1 MARTPNDTRGRPQNR
16 RPPQNPPREPPRYS
30 GGRKIPHGTEQ
41 RAALRR
47 RRKRRRAVLFYIAMF
62 LFVVVAAV
70 TLSLT
75 VLFKIDTIQVTGS
88 SRYPAQQIV
97 SVSGIVQGENLFLAK
112 TKEAGAAI
120 ESQLPYIKTATVS
133 RRLPATIVIYVE
145 DDTASGAIAYEGR
158 YALIGSG
165 DKVLEFVDTLPQGV
179 TLVKGLELAKAEVGQ
194 PIVYADDVE
203 QNSSSEGGDAEPDA
217 SSSEVLESASSAS
230 APSEEEDATMH
241 RSKEV
246 FQELW
251 KAIEESELDKVTEID
266 LSDPYNLVILYDN
279 RITMELG
286 LPTDLEYKLHYAKG
300 ILDAGGIKDT
310 ERGTLKLSDAVNNK
324 VPFEP
329 DYSNSSTAA
338 PG

>member
-1 MARTPNDTRGRPQNR
+1 MVRTPNGTRDGPQSR
-16 RPPQNPPREPPRYS
+16 RTPQNPPREPPHYS
-30 GGRKIPHGTEQ
+30 SGRQVPHGIEQ

-47 RRKRRRAVLFYIAMF
+47 RRKRRRAILFYIAMF

-97 SVSGIVQGENLFLAK
+97 SISGIVQGENLFLAK
-112 TKEAGAAI
+112 TKEARTAI

-133 RRLPATIVIYVE
+133 RQLPATIVIHVE
-145 DDTASGAIAYEGR
+145 DDTAKGAIAYEGQ

-179 TLVKGLELAKAEVGQ
+179 TLVKGLDLAKAEVGQ
-194 PIVYADDVE
+194 PIVYTDDVE
-203 QNSSSEGGDAEPDA
+203 LSSSPADDA
-217 SSSEVLESASSAS
+217 SEADGSSAEAS
-230 APSEEEDATMH
+230 GSSPSESTLAGGEDSSH
-241 RSKEV
+241 KSKEI

-251 KAIEESELDKVTEID
+251 TAIEESGLDKITEID
-266 LSDPYNLVILYDN
+266 LSDRYNLVILYDN

-310 ERGTLKLSDAVNNK
+310 EKGTLKLSDAMDNR

-329 DYSNSSTAA
+329 DYSNSSVTA